1 MENIVILGAG
11 ESGVGAALLAKKNNK
26 KVFLSEYGKINEK
39 FKSELENNAIDFEEG
54 GHSFDKIDQ
63 ATLIIKSPGIPEK
76 APIIKHIRKQNIE
89 LISEIEFA
97 YQFCEAK
104 IIAITGSNGKT
115 TTTLLTHHI
124 LLESNVSVGLGGNV
138 GRSFARVLAEDE
150 KKDFYVIELS
160 SFQLDDIKE
169 FKADIAMILNI
180 TADHLDRYEYK
191 IENYAA
197 SKCRIAENQTKND
210 ILIYNGQ
217 DAGVLKYLDIENS
230 HQRLISIE
238 ISNKEN
244 TSLLTSNEQKID
256 ITNYKLKGQHNV
268 FNALCAVE
276 ATIAVGVSIENIETA
291 LTTFSNAAH
300 RLEKVARIDDVLY
313 VNDSKAT
320 NVDSVYYALDAFEES
335 IVWIA
340 GGTDK
345 GNDYS
350 QILPLVKDKVKALI
364 CLGVD
369 NSKLLDYFTP
379 HVKNIEETQ
388 DIKKALEISRQ
399 LAEKND
405 VVLLSPACAS
415 FDLFNNYIHRGELFK
430 KAVFSLVR
438 SK

>member
-1 MENIVILGAG
+1 MEKIIILGAG
-11 ESGVGAALLAKKNNK
+11 ESGVGAALLAKKNNLN
-26 KVFLSEYGKINEK
+26 VFVSEYGEINKE
-39 FKSELENNAIDFEEG
+39 FKSELQKGAINFEED
-54 GHSFDKIDQ
+54 GHSLDRIMQ
-63 ATLIIKSPGIPEK
+63 ATLIIKSPGIPEN
-76 APIIKHIRKQNIE
+76 AQIVKHIRKQNIKM
-89 LISEIEFA
+89 ISEIEFA
-97 YQFCEAK
+97 YTYCCGK

-115 TTTLLTHHI
+115 TTTLITHHI
-124 LLESNVSVGLGGNV
+124 LKESNISVGLGGNV

-150 KKDFYVIELS
+150 RKDIYVIELS
-160 SFQLDDIKE
+160 SFQLDDIKT
-169 FKADIAMILNI
+169 FRADIAMLLNI

-197 SKCRIAENQTKND
+197 SKCRIAENQNKND
-210 ILIYNGQ
+210 ILIYNDQ
-217 DAGVLKYLDIENS
+217 DSGVLKYLDVENND
-230 HQRLISIE
+230 QRLIAIR
-238 ISNKEN
+238 ISNKGN
-244 TSLLTSNEQKID
+244 KSLLTSNGENID
-256 ITNYKLKGQHNV
+256 ITNFKLKGQHNV
-268 FNALCAVE
+268 FNALCAIE
-276 ATIAVGVSIENIETA
+276 AAIAVDVSIENIERA
-291 LTTFSNAAH
+291 LSTFLNAEH
-300 RLEKVARIDDVLY
+300 RLEKVARINDVLY

-320 NVDSVYYALDAFEES
+320 NVDSVYFALDAFEES
-335 IVWIA
+335 IIWIA

-388 DIKKALEISRQ
+388 DIEKALLISSQ
-399 LAEKND
+399 LAESND